1 MAATSK
7 DWGRIAAEAGY
18 YDQAHLIGDCR
29 ELAGLTPGA
38 FRARQTARASRDYPV
53 PGVLGGHSGAS
64 QARAAALS
72 MWKTA

>member
-53 PGVLGGHSGAS
+53 PGVLERRSVCVERESREIPERRAS
-64 QARAAALS
+64 
-72 MWKTA
+72 